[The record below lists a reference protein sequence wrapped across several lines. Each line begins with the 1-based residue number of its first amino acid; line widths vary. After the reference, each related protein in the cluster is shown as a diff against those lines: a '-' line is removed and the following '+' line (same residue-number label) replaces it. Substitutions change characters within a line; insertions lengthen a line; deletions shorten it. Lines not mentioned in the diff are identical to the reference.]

1 MKGSGSHLHAKAPP
15 STVEG
20 LSGLASRRV
29 DGYHVISNPIIA
41 SIHYEAFTKHLTSY
55 VEKGWLSPSPLILS
69 ILILGFRAKE
79 HNSTTEAR
87 EAYSSAVPGTLY
99 GRLR

>member
-15 STVEG
+15 PTNEG

-29 DGYHVISNPIIA
+29 DEYRVISDPIIA

-55 VEKGWLSPSPLILS
+55 VEKG
-69 ILILGFRAKE
+69 
-79 HNSTTEAR
+79 
-87 EAYSSAVPGTLY
+87 
-99 GRLR
+99 